1 MSQLEELENRLDT
14 LTTTILLPLRA
25 SKHVDHQAMNQL
37 SQLIADLISEVGD
50 APVIPRRLTGKLWFI
65 FTQMLSEADHTRS
78 PEEILNSAWRYA
90 DQLQKLFGPW
100 YGQGPP
106 TPGIPRY

>member
-1 MSQLEELENRLDT
+1 VSQIDELENRLDT
-14 LTTTILLPLRA
+14 LTTAILMPLRA
-25 SKHVDHQAMNQL
+25 SKHVDQQAVAHLLQL
-37 SQLIADLISEVGD
+37 VDDLISEVGD
-50 APVIPRRLTGKLWFI
+50 APMIARRLAGKLWFV

-78 PEEILNSAWRYA
+78 PEEILHSAWRNQ

>member
-1 MSQLEELENRLDT
+1 VSQIDELENRLDA
-14 LTTTILLPLRA
+14 LTTAILMPLRA
-25 SKHVDHQAMNQL
+25 SKHVDSQAMDKL
-37 SQLIADLISEVGD
+37 SQLVADLITDVGD
-50 APVIPRRLTGKLWFI
+50 APLMPRRLTGKLWFI

-78 PEEILNSAWRYA
+78 PEQILHSAWRYA
-90 DQLQKLFGPW
+90 GQLEELFGPR

>member
-1 MSQLEELENRLDT
+1 MLVSAIPRRGRAVRDVGRTDLCQFSQL
-14 LTTTILLPLRA
+14 
-25 SKHVDHQAMNQL
+25 V
-37 SQLIADLISEVGD
+37 ADLISEVHD

-78 PEEILNSAWRYA
+78 PEEILDSAWRYA

-100 YGQGPP
+100 YAQGPP
-106 TPGIPRY
+106 TPGVLRY